1 MASGRWY
8 NKSTPGVSRA
18 REWGKG
24 PCMRIVV
31 VGATGNIGTSVLRS
45 LVDEQEVESVLGLAR
60 RLPNLTMPKVEWASA
75 DVVSDDLVPHLRGA
89 DAVVLLAWIIQPSRD
104 LNKQWMVNV
113 EGSMRVAR
121 AAKEA
126 GVPSLLYASSVGA
139 YSPGPKD
146 RRVDEGWPTGGVPTS
161 YYGRHKAEVERRLDR
176 FEREAPEV
184 RVVRMRPGLVFKK
197 EASQGIRRLFA
208 GPFFPGLLANPS
220 LINVVPDIENL
231 RSQVIHSYD
240 VGEAFRLAIVN
251 GDARGA
257 FNIAAEPVL
266 DGREIARILNA
277 RPVPMSAQLA
287 RAGAGLSWAL
297 RLQPV
302 PPGWLDLSRNVPI
315 MDTTK
320 ARTQLGWTPRR
331 SADEALLD
339 LLEGLR
345 TGAGLDTPPL
355 SPKTGGPLR
364 IREILTGVGG
374 REP

>member
-1 MASGRWY
+1 
-8 NKSTPGVSRA
+8 
-18 REWGKG
+18 
-24 PCMRIVV
+24 MRVVV

-45 LVDEQEVESVLGLAR
+45 LENEGRVESVLGLAR
-60 RLPNLTMPKVEWASA
+60 RLPNLTGPKVEWAAA
-75 DVVSDDLVPHLRGA
+75 DVVSGDLVGHLRGA

-104 LNKQWMVNV
+104 LNKQWMINV

-126 GVPSLLYASSVGA
+126 GVPALVYSSSVGA

-146 RRVDEGWPTGGVPTS
+146 RRVDESWPTGGTPTS
-161 YYGRHKAEVERRLDR
+161 YYARHKAEVERRLDR
-176 FEREAPEV
+176 FEEEAPEV

-197 EASQGIRRLFA
+197 EAAQGIRRLFA
-208 GPFFPGLLANPS
+208 GPFLPSVLAHPS
-220 LINVVPDIENL
+220 LINFVPDIENL
-231 RSQVIHSYD
+231 RSQIIHSYD

-251 GDARGA
+251 DDARGA
-257 FNIAAEPVL
+257 FNLAAEPVL
-266 DGREIARILNA
+266 DAKEIGRILDA
-277 RPVPMSAQLA
+277 RPVPLPSQVA
-287 RAGAGLSWAL
+287 RAGARISWQL

-302 PPGWLDLSRNVPI
+302 SEGWLDMARSVPI
-315 MDTTK
+315 MDTTR
-320 ARTQLGWTPRR
+320 ARTELGWEPER

-355 SPKTGGPLR
+355 SKETSGPFR
-364 IREILTGVGG
+364 IREIMTGVGG

>member
-1 MASGRWY
+1 
-8 NKSTPGVSRA
+8 
-18 REWGKG
+18 
-24 PCMRIVV
+24 MRIVV

-45 LVDEQEVESVLGLAR
+45 LADEQEVESVLGLAR
-60 RLPNLTMPKVEWASA
+60 RKPSLVMPKVEWASA
-75 DVVSDDLVPHLRGA
+75 DVVSEDLAPHFRGA

-113 EGSMRVAR
+113 EGSTRVAR
-121 AAKEA
+121 AVKEA

-146 RRVDEGWPTGGVPTS
+146 RRVDESWPTGGVPTS

-184 RVVRMRPGLVFKK
+184 RLVRVRPGLVFKK
-197 EASQGIRRLFA
+197 EAAQGIRRLFA
-208 GPFFPGLLANPS
+208 GPFLPGLLANPA
-220 LINVVPDIENL
+220 LINIVPDIEDL
-231 RSQVIHSYD
+231 RSQVVHSYD

-251 GDARGA
+251 EEAGGA
-257 FNIAAEPVL
+257 FNLAAEPVL
-266 DGREIARILNA
+266 DTKEIGRILEA
-277 RPVPMSAQLA
+277 RPVPVPGRLA
-287 RAGAGLSWAL
+287 RAGAGLSWRL

-315 MDTTK
+315 MDTTR
-320 ARTQLGWTPRR
+320 ARTELGWTPRY
-331 SADEALLD
+331 SADDALLD

-345 TGAGLDTPPL
+345 TGSELDTPPL
-355 SPKTGGPLR
+355 ARRTSGPLR